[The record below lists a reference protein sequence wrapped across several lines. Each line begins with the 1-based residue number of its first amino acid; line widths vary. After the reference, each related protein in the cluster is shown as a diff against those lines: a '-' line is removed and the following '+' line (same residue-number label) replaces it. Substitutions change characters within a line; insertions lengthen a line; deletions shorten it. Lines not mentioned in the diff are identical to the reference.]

1 MKVLIVAPSAYL
13 LGGVQDWLYMLTLG
27 LRKRG
32 YDIIVAVPN
41 NLYHNGVLYNNY
53 YTGIDAIFFTNRT
66 GTSQGRVDALYHLI
80 ISNPTDILIGVNIG
94 DLYEAYQ
101 QASHRIDQTR
111 LIMTLHAIEG
121 DYLCD
126 IGKYCQ
132 LLDAVIT
139 TNKLSQK
146 IITRLGLMEET
157 RVLYAP
163 YGVRTDKSI
172 VDKTQDNI
180 LRIAWVGR
188 LDNEQ
193 KRISDLPSILRSLD
207 TKNISYVL
215 SIAGDGPCKDDLEKD
230 LQEWIE
236 RDQVKLLGFL
246 DKSRLDSVYNTHN
259 ILLITSEWETGP
271 IVAWEAML
279 SGLVVVSSEY
289 IGYSSEGALI
299 NEVTALLFPVGSTE
313 VAANQISR
321 LSDTYFRENLSRNGR
336 QMTLSRYSLDS
347 SLASWDKALSLVM
360 ESRARKKKSS
370 LRRRSLALAGRLDSF
385 LGPRAGEFI
394 RRCLGRKGYCRDPGS
409 EWPHSYC
416 GKTNSQALLKYAKS
430 LDQNS

>member
-1 MKVLIVAPSAYL
+1 MRVLIIAPSAYL

-27 LRKRG
+27 LRERG
-32 YDIIVAVPN
+32 YDIKVAVPN
-41 NLYHNGVLYNNY
+41 NIYHNGLLYNNY
-53 YTGIDAIFFTNRT
+53 YIGIDAIYFTNRT
-66 GTSQGRVDALYHLI
+66 GTSQGRVDALYRLI
-80 ISNPTDILIGVNIG
+80 ISNPTDIIVGVNIG
-94 DLYEAYQ
+94 DLYAAYQ
-101 QASHRIDQTR
+101 QAYHRLHQTR

-121 DYLCD
+121 AYLGD

-132 LLDAVIT
+132 QLDAVIT

-146 IITRLGLMEET
+146 IVTRLGLIEEN

-163 YGVRTDKSI
+163 YGVMTDKSI
-172 VDKTQDNI
+172 VERTQDNI
-180 LRIAWVGR
+180 LRIVWVGR
-188 LDNEQ
+188 LDNQQ
-193 KRISDLPSILRSLD
+193 KRISDIPSILRSLD

-215 SIAGDGPCKDDLEKD
+215 SIAGDGPCKEVLEKD

-236 RDQVKLLGFL
+236 KDQVRLLGFL
-246 DKSRLDSVYNTHN
+246 DKNRLNSVYNTHD

-289 IGYSSEGALI
+289 IGSSSEGALI
-299 NEVTALLFPVGSTE
+299 NEVTALLFPVGSSE

-321 LSDTYFRENLSRNGR
+321 LSEACFRENLSRNGR

-347 SLASWDKALSLVM
+347 SLASWDKAFSLVM
-360 ESRARKKKSS
+360 ESRPRKKKNTSRKQS
-370 LRRRSLALAGRLDSF
+370 LELAGRLDSC
-385 LGPRAGEFI
+385 LGTRAGEFI
-394 RRCLGRKGYCRDPGS
+394 RRYLGRKGYCRDPGS
-409 EWPHSYC
+409 EWPHSYY

>member
-1 MKVLIVAPSAYL
+1 
-13 LGGVQDWLYMLTLG
+13 
-27 LRKRG
+27 
-32 YDIIVAVPN
+32 
-41 NLYHNGVLYNNY
+41 
-53 YTGIDAIFFTNRT
+53 
-66 GTSQGRVDALYHLI
+66 
-80 ISNPTDILIGVNIG
+80 
-94 DLYEAYQ
+94 
-101 QASHRIDQTR
+101 
-111 LIMTLHAIEG
+111 
-121 DYLCD
+121 
-126 IGKYCQ
+126 
-132 LLDAVIT
+132 
-139 TNKLSQK
+139 
-146 IITRLGLMEET
+146 
-157 RVLYAP
+157 
-163 YGVRTDKSI
+163 
-172 VDKTQDNI
+172 
-180 LRIAWVGR
+180 
-188 LDNEQ
+188 
-193 KRISDLPSILRSLD
+193 
-207 TKNISYVL
+207 
-215 SIAGDGPCKDDLEKD
+215 
-230 LQEWIE
+230 
-236 RDQVKLLGFL
+236 
-246 DKSRLDSVYNTHN
+246 
-259 ILLITSEWETGP
+259 
-271 IVAWEAML
+271 ML